1 MVGSAKYARPTPWL
15 LTNNEKTHLLVKP
28 DFYSEAKR
36 VFASS
41 GMQISLDGFEYVKGA
56 IGTHTFIIQ
65 ISENK
70 ISLWCEE
77 LNSLRSIAKSHPHAA
92 YSAFTHR
99 VMSQW
104 TYFFGITDFSAHF
117 LSETL
122 HGRDTTIKIYFL
134 PN

>member
-1 MVGSAKYARPTPWL
+1 MSAKYARPTPWL

-41 GMQISLDGFEYVKGA
+41 GMQISLNGFEYVKGA

-77 LNSLRSIAKSHPHAA
+77 LNSLRSIAKSNPHAA
-92 YSAFTHR
+92 Y
-99 VMSQW
+99 
-104 TYFFGITDFSAHF
+104 
-117 LSETL
+117 
-122 HGRDTTIKIYFL
+122 
-134 PN
+134 